1 MNIRL
6 AIAAMAAMLAVA
18 MSGAGASA
26 QDRVALVVGINN
38 YAKLNPLQKADND
51 ARAVSATLGR
61 LGFRVDLALDVDR
74 RGFDKAL
81 SDFLNKIKPG
91 AIVYF
96 HYSGHGVSIDNDTY
110 LIPADM
116 DLPRSEDREFV
127 KREAIRL
134 SELLDSFKNAK
145 ASARVI
151 VVDACREN
159 PFAAHGVRSIGAAG
173 GIALLPAPEGT
184 LIMYSAADGQTALDG
199 LGANDKEATSVYTRT
214 LLKHLVTPG
223 LSMVEMA
230 REVRREVE
238 DLAKTVG
245 HDQRPAYYDELSDDL
260 RLTAATSAAAGAQG
274 TAAAGAPTGA
284 APPGA
289 PAPAATNLAAVSPGA
304 AAGAAPSGRNAVPA
318 APPQP
323 AQPAQPAPPA
333 KTAALPPAAAPLTG
347 VLAGVNLPG
356 SNYRVFSLAQADPGL
371 CQSACKSDA
380 HCAAWTFIE
389 NSQNR
394 CLLKPVVPARLT
406 NACCVSGVER
416 TPDPALSEP
425 PPVAPSLVGAM
436 RGIDLPGL
444 DLRSFIAADND
455 PTVCQAACK
464 GDNQCAAWT
473 YVKADIVAAQ
483 ARCVLKRAI
492 PTEVASPC
500 CVSGIEKPGVF
511 GANVVTA
518 PPAGGHLL
526 AGINLPGGDYRNF
539 QLPTAEPALCQ
550 SACKS
555 EAQCAAWTYVQ
566 PGSSHVPANGPGAE
580 RPGLGSCW
588 LKRVAT
594 QPHAAQPCCTSGI
607 ERP

>member
-1 MNIRL
+1 MGRAYPDRRGAPDAGAKPIVGSAALDGFAHPAPRTGVHLEADMNIRL
-6 AIAAMAAMLAVA
+6 AIAAILAVA

-81 SDFLNKIKPG
+81 SDFLNKIKPV

-260 RLTAATSAAAGAQG
+260 RLTAATSTAAGTPG
-274 TAAAGAPTGA
+274 PAAAGAPPGA
-284 APPGA
+284 A
-289 PAPAATNLAAVSPGA
+289 APAATNLAAVSPGA
-304 AAGAAPSGRNAVPA
+304 AQAAPSGRNAL
-318 APPQP
+318 PPP
-323 AQPAQPAPPA
+323 QPAPPA
-333 KTAALPPAAAPLTG
+333 KTAAVPPAPAS
-347 VLAGVNLPG
+347 LAGTGAAGLLPGINLPG
-356 SNYRVFSLAQADPGL
+356 SNYRSFMLTQTDPAL
-371 CQSACKSDA
+371 CQSACKADA
-380 HCAAWTFIE
+380 RCAAWSYLHPDQE
-389 NSQNR
+389 SPQAR
-394 CLLKPVVPARLT
+394 CLLKAVLPAQVA
-406 NACCVSGVER
+406 NACCTSGIER
-416 TPDPALSEP
+416 TPDAALSAP
-425 PPVAPSLVGAM
+425 PPAPSVLGAL
-436 RGIDLPGL
+436 RGIDMPGL
-444 DLRSFIAADND
+444 DFRSFIAADND
-455 PTVCQAACK
+455 PAVCQAACK

-473 YVKADIVAAQ
+473 YV
-483 ARCVLKRAI
+483 
-492 PTEVASPC
+492 
-500 CVSGIEKPGVF
+500 
-511 GANVVTA
+511 
-518 PPAGGHLL
+518 
-526 AGINLPGGDYRNF
+526 
-539 QLPTAEPALCQ
+539 
-550 SACKS
+550 
-555 EAQCAAWTYVQ
+555 Q
-566 PGSSHVPANGPGAE
+566 PGSSHAAANGLAANGPGADRPE
-580 RPGLGSCW
+580 ANGPGLASCW